1 MNQTTA
7 HLSQSTSR
15 EQDKFVVRLPDG
27 LRPEIAVVAR
37 NNHRSMNGEIIFR
50 LQHSL
55 KLEQIQDE
63 QSNLITQLLKRIDA
77 LESKEAAPC

>member
-27 LRPEIAVVAR
+27 LRPEIAAVAR

-55 KLEQIQDE
+55 KQEQIQDE
-63 QSNLITQLLKRIDA
+63 QSNLITQLMKRIDA
-77 LESKEAAPC
+77 LESREATPC